1 MEASARANSELIF
14 YREHFEKEEEEN
26 IHILTNEHTY
36 TYLIYLNCF
45 ENISIDHSAKK
56 NCLRKKE
63 VCWCKK
69 FSRFFRIKSNL
80 IVLIFK

>member
-36 TYLIYLNCF
+36 NYLIYLNCF
-45 ENISIDHSAKK
+45 KNISIDHSTKK
-56 NCLRKKE
+56 TAYARKKCVDARNFHVSFE
-63 VCWCKK
+63 
-69 FSRFFRIKSNL
+69 SNQ
-80 IVLIFK
+80 I